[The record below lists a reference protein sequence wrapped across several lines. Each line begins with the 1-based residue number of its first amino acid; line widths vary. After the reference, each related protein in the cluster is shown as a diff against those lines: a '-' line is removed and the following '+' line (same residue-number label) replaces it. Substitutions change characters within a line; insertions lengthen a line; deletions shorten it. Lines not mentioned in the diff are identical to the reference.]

1 MNTDQTIKLYFIFND
16 YCRTPSENNSR
27 NVSPAKITEQPKDG
41 FVDIPKTET
50 INDNLIEL
58 SDDYPVNNDNNLPS
72 DMIDL
77 NSNPSSEREKND
89 NCESPAKKLIADLG
103 TRLFESIL
111 EPILYPVDTAM
122 MLNDNDLLEKTINNY
137 EVHELDNRIVKNNEE
152 NFNCSTNSLVSEN
165 LSSPMQTSTDN
176 MIDSELASND
186 SQSPKSIQ
194 NINTNEP
201 NQQLN
206 FNYGHSLLE
215 IKKFNEFCSS
225 YDKPRLYS
233 SNETFSNPKSDQS
246 LLNSAESCDSSP
258 VHKVSKD
265 YIPRKTSKKL
275 KSKKTFGVK
284 TLQAI
289 FGNKNDGYSD
299 ISSTNSDFGDD
310 CFLDNKPPLVQQKL
324 EHRKPDIEKP
334 GQKVQREV
342 QKYDMRQIKQQEDLT
357 NNVLNAELSRLLA
370 KPILTE
376 ISPQFEKNIHTFLHD
391 TFDKKPRQPEVA
403 VPSFAVSNIS
413 NKKYFMLHGQN
424 LRVGKA
430 LRLCPNEEVV
440 GKSGDCPLT
449 MEQKLTQREKLL
461 ARYVYNT
468 NAVNVDGVGD
478 PDFGTPV

>member
-1 MNTDQTIKLYFIFND
+1 
-16 YCRTPSENNSR
+16 
-27 NVSPAKITEQPKDG
+27 
-41 FVDIPKTET
+41 
-50 INDNLIEL
+50 
-58 SDDYPVNNDNNLPS
+58 
-72 DMIDL
+72 MIDL
-77 NSNPSSEREKND
+77 NSNPSARDKEKID
-89 NCESPAKKLIADLG
+89 NCESPTKKLIANLG

-111 EPILYPVDTAM
+111 EPILYQSERIF
-122 MLNDNDLLEKTINNY
+122 NDNEMIDNNY
-137 EVHELDNRIVKNNEE
+137 IQTESEAALDNRSVFKNED
-152 NFNCSTNSLVSEN
+152 NFNCSTNSLASEN

-176 MIDSELASND
+176 MMDSELASND

-194 NINTNEP
+194 NINTNTET
-201 NQQLN
+201 QTAQN

-225 YDKPRLYS
+225 YEKPRLYS
-233 SNETFSNPKSDQS
+233 SNDTFSNPKSDQS

-258 VHKVSKD
+258 VHKVNKD

-310 CFLDNKPPLVQQKL
+310 VFLETKPTVQPSQK
-324 EHRKPDIEKP
+324 IEKIIVEP
-334 GQKVQREV
+334 KPQKSQRSEP
-342 QKYDMRQIKQQEDLT
+342 QKYDTRQIIKHEDFA
-357 NNVLNAELSRLLA
+357 NNALNVELSRLLS

-376 ISPQFEKNIHTFLHD
+376 ISPQFDKNIHTFLSE
-391 TFDKKPRQPEVA
+391 TFDKKPKPEVA
-403 VPSFAVSNIS
+403 LSNFAVSNIG

-430 LRLCPNEEVV
+430 LRLCPNEDIV
-440 GKSGDCPLT
+440 GKHNGEGSMTGERLS
-449 MEQKLTQREKLL
+449 QREKLL

-468 NAVNVDGVGD
+468 NSVNVDGVGD

>member
-1 MNTDQTIKLYFIFND
+1 MKPELLEVKPIKE
-16 YCRTPSENNSR
+16 S
-27 NVSPAKITEQPKDG
+27 Q
-41 FVDIPKTET
+41 T

-58 SDDYPVNNDNNLPS
+58 SDVVYKTPNDNINNLLSS

-77 NSNPSSEREKND
+77 NSNPNSERREVVLND
-89 NCESPAKKLIADLG
+89 ICDSPTKKLISDIG

-111 EPILYPVDTAM
+111 EPILYPGETY
-122 MLNDNDLLEKTINNY
+122 LNDNDLSCLEKTMNNY
-137 EVHELDNRIVKNNEE
+137 VQSETNINLDNRNVGLKNED

-194 NINTNEP
+194 NINSNVADMQTN
-201 NQQLN
+201 QHN

-233 SNETFSNPKSDQS
+233 SNDTFSNPKSDQS

-258 VHKVSKD
+258 VHKVNKD

-275 KSKKTFGVK
+275 KSKKNFGVK

-310 CFLDNKPPLVQQKL
+310 NVFIDNNKLPGLLQVIPKENKQTDQQK
-324 EHRKPDIEKP
+324 
-334 GQKVQREV
+334 KVQRQQDM
-342 QKYDMRQIKQQEDLT
+342 QKFENLRQINLNNNKHEDMA
-357 NNVLNAELSRLLA
+357 NNALNAELSRLLA

-376 ISPQFEKNIHTFLHD
+376 ISPQFEKNIHTFLSE
-391 TFDKKPRQPEVA
+391 TFDNKKPRQSNPEVTL
-403 VPSFAVSNIS
+403 PNFTVSNIG

-440 GKSGDCPLT
+440 GKSGECS
-449 MEQKLTQREKLL
+449 MNGEQKLSQKEKLL

-468 NAVNVDGVGD
+468 NSINVDGVGD